1 MRRFAMVLV
10 LAVLVSPL
18 VAEEEIVYETNS
30 LYHHII
36 VSQTPL
42 LRILRFRKGPAEK
55 ALGNPFAQGI
65 VSLEDPHELH
75 MSYAKVAIVGAGL
88 VKEPRRALFIGLG
101 AGAIPKFFAR
111 AFPDCRC
118 DVAEIDAKVVDVAR
132 RYFFFPELPNVH
144 VTVMDGRM
152 FLRRSEGDYD
162 IIFLDAYRD
171 QMIPFHLM
179 TREFFKELKSK
190 LSPQGFLVSNAAV
203 KDTSQ
208 LYPWMLRTY
217 QTSFGTAFEAR
228 VERSINKVLILWPGK
243 NAARSADFVEGS
255 KAVEKTLG
263 VGFSLVRR
271 AALYKDV
278 STDRISQKVLT
289 DDYAPVNLM
298 RLRKADEKDWEY

>member
-1 MRRFAMVLV
+1 M
-10 LAVLVSPL
+10 LAVLASPL
-18 VAEEEIVYETNS
+18 VAEEQIVYETNS

-65 VSLEDPHELH
+65 ISLEDPHELY

-88 VKEPRRALFIGLG
+88 VKEPKHALFIGLG

-132 RYFFFPELPNVH
+132 RYFFFPDLPNVH

-152 FLRRSEGDYD
+152 FLKRSKDNYD

-179 TREFFKELKSK
+179 TREFFREVKSK
-190 LSPQGFLVSNAAV
+190 LSPRGILVSNIAV
-203 KDTSQ
+203 RDTSQ

-217 QTSFGTAFEAR
+217 QTSFGTVFEAR
-228 VERSINKVLILWPGK
+228 VERSINKVLILWAGK
-243 NAARSADFVEGS
+243 NAAKSSDFVQGA

-263 VGFSLVRR
+263 IGFSLVGR
-271 AALYKDV
+271 AALHKDV
-278 STDRISQKVLT
+278 STDKTSQRVLT

-298 RLRKADEKDWEY
+298 RLRKADEKDWQY